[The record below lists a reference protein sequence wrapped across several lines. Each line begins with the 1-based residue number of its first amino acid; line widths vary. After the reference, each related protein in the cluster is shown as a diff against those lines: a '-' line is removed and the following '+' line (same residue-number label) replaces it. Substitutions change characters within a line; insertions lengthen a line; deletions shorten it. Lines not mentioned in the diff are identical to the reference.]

1 MESKLDE
8 MYDGIAKGAHIRSK
22 SKSSKSKW
30 IEVRENT
37 KYFLE

>member
-1 MESKLDE
+1 MKSKLDE

-22 SKSSKSKW
+22 SKSTKSKW
-30 IEVRENT
+30 IEEEEIT